1 MFSIHVILGLAII
14 IISALLLLW
23 NALRFGN
30 GWKRPGFGRIL
41 TGLLDLQIVIGL
53 IVFIEHPIW
62 GWFLLHPIMMII
74 VVGLA
79 HVLVSE
85 KRKPQT
91 QLIGYLLTTLLLM
104 VGVYFAIKFG

>member
-1 MFSIHVILGLAII
+1 MLAIHVVLGLAII
-14 IISALLLLW
+14 IISSLLLLW

-41 TGLLDLQIVIGL
+41 IGLLDLQILIGI
-53 IVFIEHPIW
+53 IVFIQHPIW
-62 GWFLLHPIMMII
+62 GWFLLHPIIMIV

-79 HVLVSE
+79 HVLVAE

-91 QLIGYLLTTLLLM
+91 QLVGYLLTTLLLM
-104 VGVYFAIKFG
+104 VGVYFATQFG